1 MFANGESRDRY
12 WWRKRRDLDSKNS
25 KIENSQPI
33 VTQKVHRRVVEGI
46 IDEDKVA
53 ILKSCVVG
61 FSRKPGMITDLARE
75 FRKVGIEGLS
85 VMRIVGS
92 LILLMFDDD
101 MKRRKVMESN
111 CLDKWLERIEI
122 ERARFQV
129 ETCRINHIDEE
140 LDVRVGDLV
149 YSVRVTEIEETIRP
163 KCDCCC
169 VLMDEEELDTL
180 EAKDSGQPKHVT
192 REVSEMTCSMDDT
205 VVSNSILSK
214 GTIEKMCEDARIR
227 DIIVY
232 ELKVQRCD
240 GSEQAGVV
248 SGPVVTGP
256 LNNERVKL
264 AKKVEYKG
272 KQRKVHMISEVMQLA
287 LSLNG
292 KESTNAFCMVCVGGD
307 FNAVL
312 RVDERR
318 GCVLSM
324 RGVSVFNEFVE
335 EVTLVDLPL
344 QVDEIDEMENK
355 LDSGELSF
363 CEIKRKRELHT
374 QLWSISRLRESMW
387 RQKSRAIWLAE
398 GLEIRVF
405 STVKLKCEL

>member
-75 FRKVGIEGLS
+75 FRK
-85 VMRIVGS
+85 
-92 LILLMFDDD
+92 
-101 MKRRKVMESN
+101 
-111 CLDKWLERIEI
+111 I